1 MSLTPDKPVIV
12 IGAGMGGLAAAMSLA
27 ARKIPVVLLERHAA
41 PGGKMR
47 QLYVAAQPFDAG
59 PTVFTM
65 HWVFENLFKR
75 AGLDLYDHLA
85 LDKADLLARHSWQN
99 SPSLDLFANLEQSMQ
114 AISEFASDIDADNY
128 RQFAKKT
135 EAVFNT
141 LDLSF
146 MRSQKPNPVA
156 LSLQGGLRGMID
168 MANTKPFISLWNS
181 LAKDFVDPRLR
192 QLFARYATYCGSSPF
207 KAPATLMLI
216 AHVER
221 AGVWMVHGGMHSL
234 AKTLAATVQTLG
246 GEIRFGAG
254 VASIETT
261 DEHASGV
268 RLDNGELLEASA
280 VVFNGDT
287 QALTSGLLGEPVT
300 DACSSRSEAS
310 LSAVTR
316 CQFACTSGFQLAHHT
331 VFFGD
336 DYEDEFDSIF
346 TRSTLTDNPTV
357 YICAQDRSGSADTNV
372 EAGQHERL
380 FSLVNAP
387 ARRMSKSEVAD
398 AVQRMQNT
406 LASQGLQIDDEQGQ
420 SITTGPA
427 DYGRLFPASE
437 GALYGRP
444 THGWM
449 GSFKRPGAGSQIQG
463 LYLCGGSVHP
473 GAGVPMATLSGQ
485 LAAEQLCNDWRIE
498 ND

>member
-1 MSLTPDKPVIV
+1 MNISPDKPVIV

-27 ARKIPVVLLERHAA
+27 ARKIPVILLERHAA

-47 QLYVAAQPFDAG
+47 RLYVAGQPFDAG

-65 HWVFENLFKR
+65 RWVFENLFER
-75 AGLDLYDHLA
+75 AGLELSAHLG
-85 LDKADLLARHSWQN
+85 LVKADVLARHSWQN
-99 SPSLDLFANLEQSMQ
+99 SPSLDLFSDIGQSMQ
-114 AISEFASDIDADNY
+114 AISEFSSDIDADNY
-128 RQFAKKT
+128 RKFARKT
-135 EAVFNT
+135 KAVFDT
-141 LDLSF
+141 LDHRF
-146 MRSQKPNPVA
+146 MRAQKPNPIA
-156 LSLQGGLRGMID
+156 LSLQGGLNGMID
-168 MANTKPFISLWNS
+168 MANTQPFISLWNS
-181 LAKDFVDPRLR
+181 LAKDFADPRLR

-221 AGVWMVHGGMHSL
+221 AGVWMVNGGMHSL
-234 AKTLAATVQTLG
+234 ARTLANTVESLG
-246 GEIRFGAG
+246 ADIHYRAG
-254 VASIETT
+254 VARIVTEKNQIT
-261 DEHASGV
+261 GV
-268 RLDNGELLEASA
+268 RLDDGRLLKASA

-287 QALTSGLLGEPVT
+287 QALSNGLMGLSAVN
-300 DACSSRSEAS
+300 ACSSRSDAS

-316 CQFACTSGFQLAHHT
+316 CQYALSSGYQLAHHT

-336 DYEDEFDSIF
+336 DYADEFDSVF
-346 TRSTLTDNPTV
+346 THQTLSDRPTV
-357 YICAQDRSGSADTNV
+357 YVCAQDRSGSADTQV

-387 ARRMSKSEVAD
+387 ARQMSKTEKAE
-398 AVQRMQNT
+398 AVQRMQHT
-406 LASQGLQIDDEQGQ
+406 LESQGLEIGDEKGR
-420 SITTGPA
+420 SIITGPG
-427 DYGRLFPASE
+427 DYGRLFPGSD

-449 GSFKRPGAGSQIQG
+449 GSFTRPGARSRIKG

-485 LAAEQLCNDWRIE
+485 LAADRLCADWRIG
-498 ND
+498 